1 MAPRKR
7 LSLAE
12 IAKQDKNT
20 TTPPAQSEAPLRAV
34 QAPVATA
41 SRQPQQAPPVVSEI
55 RNRKSDFVKI
65 SVTLPPEMHEVLQD
79 LSHARRK
86 RKERH
91 MISDLVREALA
102 SWLPSQTS

>member
-1 MAPRKR
+1 MAQRKR

-12 IAKQDKNT
+12 IARQEE
-20 TTPPAQSEAPLRAV
+20 TPPTTSGSDTPLRAV
-34 QAPVATA
+34 KPQAEDRSEATPA
-41 SRQPQQAPPVVSEI
+41 SMPET

-65 SVTLPPEMHEVLQD
+65 SVTLPPDMHEALQD

-91 MISDLVREALA
+91 MISDIVREALA
-102 SWLPSQTS
+102 SWLPDQHS

>member
-1 MAPRKR
+1 MALRKR

-12 IAKQDKNT
+12 IAKQEQNT
-20 TTPPAQSEAPLRAV
+20 TTPQVQSEASFRAV

-41 SRQPQQAPPVVSEI
+41 SRQPQQATSVVSEI

-65 SVTLPPEMHEVLQD
+65 SVTLPPEMHEALQD

-86 RKERH
+86 RKEHH

-102 SWLPSQTS
+102 GWLPGQTS

>member
-1 MAPRKR
+1 MASRKR

-12 IAKQDKNT
+12 IAKQENNT
-20 TTPPAQSEAPLRAV
+20 TAPSGAPLRAV
-34 QAPVATA
+34 QAPAVTA
-41 SRQPQQAPPVVSEI
+41 SPQRQVPSSAVSET

-65 SVTLPPEMHEVLQD
+65 SATLPPEMHEALQD

-102 SWLPSQTS
+102 SWLPKQTS